1 MSIISPQE
9 YTVNALHHQV
19 ADIENNMY
27 EDMKNKLKVYNRRL
41 CELEA
46 TFNGHKREHYIEDV
60 CGILGGTCMWILII
74 NISVKVFV

>member
-1 MSIISPQE
+1 MSIIAPQE

-19 ADIENNMY
+19 ADIETNMY
-27 EDMKNKLKVYNRRL
+27 EVMKNKLRVYDRRL

-46 TFNGHKREHYIEDV
+46 IFNGHKREHYIEYF
-60 CGILGGTCMWILII
+60 CSILAGSCMWILII